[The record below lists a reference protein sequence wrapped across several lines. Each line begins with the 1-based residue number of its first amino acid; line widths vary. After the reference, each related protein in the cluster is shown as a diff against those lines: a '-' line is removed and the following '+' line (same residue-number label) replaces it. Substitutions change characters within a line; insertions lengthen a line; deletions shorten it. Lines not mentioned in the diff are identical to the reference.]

1 MRMRPGNR
9 QHGRASLQASMAIRR
24 MAHSARLMDGEYC
37 MIPSLGL
44 IPRSWVTI
52 REGMVR
58 RLADLGLLT
67 TQDVREVLPDS
78 NFSEPW
84 MPSGESLM
92 VSRL

>member
-1 MRMRPGNR
+1 
-9 QHGRASLQASMAIRR
+9 

-37 MIPSLGL
+37 MIPSSRLT
-44 IPRSWVTI
+44 PRLWVTI
-52 REGMVR
+52 REGLVR

-67 TQDVREVLPDS
+67 AQDVREVLPDS